1 MPEVCT
7 FFSTNGYPPCLYCLS
22 LPDCCLV
29 ISLSLAFYPNSVEIA
44 LVGVEKRHGGLGVA
58 NCFQKTYPSFM
69 ETLVMAIVALGS
81 LGLIWLGFARMVSS
95 KDEWKKEKSNNFQMV
110 GVGLGFVVLAFLVFT
125 LIG

>member
-1 MPEVCT
+1 MRATATVDKPKEQ
-7 FFSTNGYPPCLYCLS
+7 
-22 LPDCCLV
+22 
-29 ISLSLAFYPNSVEIA
+29 
-44 LVGVEKRHGGLGVA
+44 GGLGVA
-58 NCFQKTYPSFM
+58 YCLQKTYPSFM

>member
-1 MPEVCT
+1 VA
-7 FFSTNGYPPCLYCLS
+7 YCL
-22 LPDCCLV
+22 
-29 ISLSLAFYPNSVEIA
+29 
-44 LVGVEKRHGGLGVA
+44 
-58 NCFQKTYPSFM
+58 QKTYPSFM